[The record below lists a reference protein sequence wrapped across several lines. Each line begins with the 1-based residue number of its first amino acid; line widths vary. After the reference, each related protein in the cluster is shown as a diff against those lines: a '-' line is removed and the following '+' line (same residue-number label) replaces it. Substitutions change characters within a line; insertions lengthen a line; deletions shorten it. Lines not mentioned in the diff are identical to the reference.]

1 MGFWLMDREKNPK
14 GISKIPGGQTIQH
27 RTIEIL
33 HYKIEILHDKLEI
46 LHDKLELKSCSDLF
60 SKINYHV

>member
-1 MGFWLMDREKNPK
+1 MDREKNPK

-46 LHDKLELKSCSDLF
+46 LHDKIGAQELFRSFLK
-60 SKINYHV
+60 N